1 MTRGRRRLF
10 FALAC
15 AAVGFFLGAA
25 LTPTGGARYTERVW
39 GGDLFGMSGF
49 ALGALGA
56 GIGLGAGLFLAF
68 KRGWADPREIRSRE
82 HPPTSPPSEVP
93 GPRESRRRWLRLK
106 RKRDAPK
113 RFGRRGR

>member
-15 AAVGFFLGAA
+15 AVVGFFLGAA

-39 GGDLFGMSGF
+39 GGDLFGMSGI

-56 GIGLGAGLFLAF
+56 GIGLAAGLFLAF
-68 KRGWADPREIRSRE
+68 KRGWADPRDVRAHER
-82 HPPTSPPSEVP
+82 PPTALPPEGP
-93 GPRESRRRWLRLK
+93 GPREPRRRWLRRK

-113 RFGRRGR
+113 RFGKRGH